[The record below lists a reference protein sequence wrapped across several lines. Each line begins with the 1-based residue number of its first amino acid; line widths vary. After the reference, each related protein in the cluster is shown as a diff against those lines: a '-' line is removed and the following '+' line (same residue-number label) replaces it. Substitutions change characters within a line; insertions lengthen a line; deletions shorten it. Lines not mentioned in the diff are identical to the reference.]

1 MSKTLAGRAQ
11 SAPAGENVAGKVE
24 GESLSRI
31 RQALEKQVEGKQE
44 ILMIRFSKIN
54 DDEISG
60 FLKTRNRE
68 NKVFLTDFA
77 AKTTSRGTI
86 EYLKIGEKK
95 VRIVKTKEHSEV
107 PEPHPARAETLK
119 P

>member
-11 SAPAGENVAGKVE
+11 SSPAGENVAGKVQE
-24 GESLSRI
+24 DSLSRV
-31 RQALEKQVEGKQE
+31 RQALEKQVEGKQDV
-44 ILMIRFSKIN
+44 LVIRFSKIN

-68 NKVFLTDFA
+68 NKVFLTDFV
-77 AKTTSRGTI
+77 AKTTSGGTL

-95 VRIVKTKEHSEV
+95 IRIVRKNEHSEV
-107 PEPHPARAETLK
+107 PEPYPARRRN